1 MKVHRAIIHRILKE
15 VNEVPRFNGSSI
27 CLASTDPLV
36 LDLVQQLDTNFQE
49 RASFTY
55 AVFQEGE
62 PVFKRELGAYMQKQ
76 ADDVFV
82 TFTRNS
88 SLDLKRGMV
97 NQGAARGGYIVYS
110 HYNKNGH
117 EFMGVFL
124 VRNTKGVSFRKPP
137 GSSAYQLK
145 QKVHIDMSKIAMVCR
160 INLATLSALNGNYLS
175 FSNNR
180 NDVSKYFLSWIAAE
194 NKDTNE
200 IETKNL
206 MKLLGEMELPEGFN
220 SKLEVYKAVGQM
232 VEKVKQQINVREISR
247 DLFGDENIILNESIA
262 REIPISTEFKIHNST
277 MKRYLRVTARAEE
290 IELAFPRALYENNR
304 IRFSDTDKDLIMI
317 SSKALAEKIRKE
329 LENEG

>member
-1 MKVHRAIIHRILKE
+1 MKVHRAIVHRIFKE
-15 VNEVPRFNGSSI
+15 VNEVPRFNGSST
-27 CLASTDPLV
+27 CLECADPLV
-36 LDLVQQLDTNFQE
+36 IDLVDQLNSNFQE
-49 RASFTY
+49 RASFSY

-62 PVFKRELGAYMQKQ
+62 PVFKREFTAYMQKP

-82 TFTRNS
+82 SFTRNS
-88 SLDLKRGMV
+88 SLDLKRDMV

-137 GSSAYQLK
+137 GASAYQLK

-160 INLATLSALNGNYLS
+160 INLAVLNAQSGNYLS

-180 NDVSKYFLSWIAAE
+180 NDVSQYFLSWIAAD

-206 MKLLGEMELPEGFN
+206 MKLLGELDLPDGFS

-232 VEKVKQQINVREISR
+232 VEKVKQQINVRDISR
-247 DLFGDENIILNESIA
+247 ELFGDENKILNESIA
-262 REIPISTEFKIHNST
+262 REIPISTEFKIHKST

-290 IELAFPRALYENNR
+290 IELTFPRAMYENNK
-304 IRFSDTDKDLIMI
+304 IRFSNTDRDLIMI

-329 LENEG
+329 LEHE